1 MSSSCRH
8 PFPIQGTLRDAATVA
23 DGDAVGGKPPL
34 RPGSVSSLV
43 LRPPLSGAGSPAGSF
58 DGDRREQPARNQEVP
73 VMADVDL
80 TDCPFDSEPTV
91 LVAIEP
97 NELDLRDHD
106 PFGFWSD
113 RDR

>member
-1 MSSSCRH
+1 
-8 PFPIQGTLRDAATVA
+8 
-23 DGDAVGGKPPL
+23 
-34 RPGSVSSLV
+34 
-43 LRPPLSGAGSPAGSF
+43 
-58 DGDRREQPARNQEVP
+58 
-73 VMADVDL
+73 MADVEL